1 MRTEP
6 SSAGLVASHRLVAFT
21 AAAGA
26 EIDRLFRAAMAAA
39 GRAGGPGLRS
49 RHAAAHGVLIEFRT
63 ALVRPDGFVS
73 AACLAETTRYRD
85 PGSVEAELIDAVDRG
100 AIIRDADGTIRPTV
114 AGHAFLGDV
123 YATQALALASR
134 WPDEVCARVSAIALE
149 LVAAAA
155 AAPVMR
161 EGAFA
166 AMTPTWE
173 PPGTPA
179 TVLLL
184 NRLSALRYHRSDA
197 HATAWR
203 EAGLTATQMI
213 ALQDAG
219 GPMRDAIET
228 RTNEIASPPFA
239 ILDDRAG
246 ELLLSDIRS
255 LG

>member
-1 MRTEP
+1 MRAEP
-6 SSAGLVASHRLVAFT
+6 LAPGLVASRRLVAFT
-21 AAAGA
+21 AAAGV

-39 GRAGGPGLRS
+39 GRAGGPGLRA

-63 ALVRPDGFVS
+63 ALARPDGFVS
-73 AACLAETTRYRD
+73 AACIAETTRYRESV
-85 PGSVEAELIDAVDRG
+85 SVEAELTDAVERG
-100 AIIRDADGTIRPTV
+100 AIIRDADGTIRATV
-114 AGHAFLGDV
+114 AGHAFLDDV
-123 YATQALALASR
+123 YATQAVALESR
-134 WPDEVCARVSAIALE
+134 WSGEVCARVSAVALD

-155 AAPVMR
+155 TTPVMR
-161 EGAFA
+161 DGSFA

-173 PPGTPA
+173 PPGTPD

-219 GPMRDAIET
+219 GPKRDAIET

-246 ELLLSDIRS
+246 ELFLSDIRS